1 MYKYEYITEPSVG
14 LLILLSIGGGKGVPG
29 IDGEVAVELAREGK
43 RYTAGGFGEGTDK
56 VLASII
62 DASTNISN

>member
-1 MYKYEYITEPSVG
+1 MYIYEYITEPSVG

-29 IDGEVAVELAREGK
+29 IDGEVAVELARDGK
-43 RYTAGGFGEGTDK
+43 RYTAGGFGAGTDK
-56 VLASII
+56 LLASII